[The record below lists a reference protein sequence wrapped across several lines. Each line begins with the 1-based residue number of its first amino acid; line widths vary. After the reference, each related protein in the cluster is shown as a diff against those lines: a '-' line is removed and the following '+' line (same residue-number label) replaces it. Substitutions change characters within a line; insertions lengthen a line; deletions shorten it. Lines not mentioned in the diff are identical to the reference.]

1 MKYQENE
8 KEIEKNI
15 ENVKKNMVVQ
25 MLQLLITE
33 KLIKLENA
41 FNKDAYATL
50 NEWIKLKFS
59 KTLHHKRKIHPMKNA
74 QPKTSIQQIKIL
86 NL

>member
-1 MKYQENE
+1 
-8 KEIEKNI
+8 
-15 ENVKKNMVVQ
+15 MVVQ

-50 NEWIKLKFS
+50 NE
-59 KTLHHKRKIHPMKNA
+59 
-74 QPKTSIQQIKIL
+74 
-86 NL
+86 

>member
-41 FNKDAYATL
+41 FNKDAYTTL
-50 NEWIKLKFS
+50 NEWIKVFKNIAPQKKNS
-59 KTLHHKRKIHPMKNA
+59 PYEKRS
-74 QPKTSIQQIKIL
+74 T
-86 NL
+86 

>member
-50 NEWIKLKFS
+50 NEWIKFKFQNIAPQ
-59 KTLHHKRKIHPMKNA
+59 KKNS
-74 QPKTSIQQIKIL
+74 PYEKCST
-86 NL
+86 